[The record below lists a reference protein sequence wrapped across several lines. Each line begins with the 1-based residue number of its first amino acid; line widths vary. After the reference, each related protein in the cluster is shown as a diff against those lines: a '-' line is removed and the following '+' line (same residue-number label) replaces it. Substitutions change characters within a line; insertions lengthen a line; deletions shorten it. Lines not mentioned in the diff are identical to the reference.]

1 MMILQ
6 TKAES
11 GSKRFPRRS
20 LGREPFSEAQQ
31 VRTSFHR
38 CSSTALF
45 RSDTAAIRRTP

>member
-20 LGREPFSEAQQ
+20 LGREPFGEAQ
-31 VRTSFHR
+31 
-38 CSSTALF
+38 
-45 RSDTAAIRRTP
+45 